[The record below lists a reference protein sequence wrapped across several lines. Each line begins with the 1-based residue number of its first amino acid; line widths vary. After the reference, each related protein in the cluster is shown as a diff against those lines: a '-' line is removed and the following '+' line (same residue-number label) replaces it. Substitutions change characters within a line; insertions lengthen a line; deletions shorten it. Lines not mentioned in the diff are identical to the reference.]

1 MKKKTRLV
9 AFEDS
14 RNGNYEF
21 RYIFLGVVANVQKY
35 TKSYAT
41 VARGTTRESAGN
53 YFCWKSLS
61 EKHKSLKTLPSENRE
76 RGERPM
82 RAT

>member
-1 MKKKTRLV
+1 MNS
-9 AFEDS
+9 A
-14 RNGNYEF
+14 
-21 RYIFLGVVANVQKY
+21 IFLGAVASTQKY
-35 TKSYAT
+35 TKSYET

-53 YFCWKSLS
+53 DFCWKSLS

-82 RAT
+82 RAA